1 MYGRKKKFLVFF
13 IIAFIIAIIAGGSY
27 FILQSKQSSRLS
39 IKYIGGDKY
48 VDDVLSL
55 DDFEV
60 SDTKTNKVINKK
72 NLQLAAKPLNIDG
85 TAAVISYTVNGK
97 TYSASKTVYP
107 TLVIEK
113 ISAELV
119 AENKHIGSKLKKEDF
134 KVIGTNNKK
143 EDVELKE
150 FTLSHTVLK
159 DAENDVKIEYVS
171 SAGTVSTTLH
181 ISVTENFVVGVEA
194 KYTGQSV
201 FVGEDVDEDK
211 FEVYAVWDDDAKTKV
226 EDYRVSQASVS
237 EDSSV
242 VSVSITDEQGK
253 TFYTDV
259 RIKSINYVV
268 DIDSVAYIGQE
279 QTIGNTVKESDF
291 DVYGIYYDGT
301 KKKVDS
307 FKISSGK
314 VLKDLE
320 NTVEI
325 SVTNE
330 LGDELKYRATVNA
343 EQNII
348 YVGDSR
354 IRELQA
360 YEGSEDAMKSRKQD
374 NEKVYYVYDDNA
386 TLEWFNST
394 GVQQVQDILDK
405 NPYTTFRIVLNI
417 GLFDF
422 DNVDA
427 YADTYSKLAK
437 TTWKNH
443 RLYIDS
449 LNPVDEAQMDGSGV
463 YSRAN
468 INTTKINTFN
478 KEIEKK
484 VSGYHID
491 NLNYINTY
499 GALTNVGFTTT
510 NGVNYDNTTYGKYHD
525 SVKTLSQ

>member
-1 MYGRKKKFLVFF
+1 MEKAQKSSLLRGICYILIPILVLMMLISVADEILKSEYGEFKTKKEFAQTEYFSRQYF
-13 IIAFIIAIIAGGSY
+13 QTIISDLRYIENLKEENNQLYS
-27 FILQSKQSSRLS
+27 
-39 IKYIGGDKY
+39 KYIQIQDDNLKIYYENTYYDRDISSGISYVIKNKKDGKIYTNIKINNVDEEINNIQFHDKY

-201 FVGEDVDEDK
+201 FAGEDVDEDK

-268 DIDSVAYIGQE
+268 DIDSVAYIGQDIF
-279 QTIGNTVKESDF
+279 TNT
-291 DVYGIYYDGT
+291 
-301 KKKVDS
+301 
-307 FKISSGK
+307 
-314 VLKDLE
+314 
-320 NTVEI
+320 
-325 SVTNE
+325 
-330 LGDELKYRATVNA
+330 
-343 EQNII
+343 
-348 YVGDSR
+348 
-354 IRELQA
+354 
-360 YEGSEDAMKSRKQD
+360 
-374 NEKVYYVYDDNA
+374 
-386 TLEWFNST
+386 
-394 GVQQVQDILDK
+394 
-405 NPYTTFRIVLNI
+405 
-417 GLFDF
+417 
-422 DNVDA
+422 
-427 YADTYSKLAK
+427 
-437 TTWKNH
+437 
-443 RLYIDS
+443 
-449 LNPVDEAQMDGSGV
+449 
-463 YSRAN
+463 
-468 INTTKINTFN
+468 
-478 KEIEKK
+478 
-484 VSGYHID
+484 
-491 NLNYINTY
+491 
-499 GALTNVGFTTT
+499 
-510 NGVNYDNTTYGKYHD
+510 
-525 SVKTLSQ
+525 